1 MVIVIAKCEYFLF
14 KHMLKFASLCYTC
27 SKLTSQKMVMET
39 LFSKDPIEHI
49 T

>member
-14 KHMLKFASLCYTC
+14 KHMSKFASLCYTC
-27 SKLTSQKMVMET
+27 SKLASQMVMET
-39 LFSKDPIEHI
+39 LLSKDPIEHI